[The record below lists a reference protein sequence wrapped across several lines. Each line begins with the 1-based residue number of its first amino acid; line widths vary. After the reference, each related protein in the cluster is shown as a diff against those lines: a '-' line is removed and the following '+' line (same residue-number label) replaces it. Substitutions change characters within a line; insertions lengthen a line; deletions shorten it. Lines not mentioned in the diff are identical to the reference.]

1 MFDGRCVRVIPL
13 EVVRL
18 RCLLRRDEVFS
29 MLQRG
34 HRVGVHADLRAV
46 LLPELDL
53 SVEVTGSSVLAPST
67 SPTVI
72 KTSLSCNRER

>member
-1 MFDGRCVRVIPL
+1 MFDGRCMRVIPL

-18 RCLLRRDEVFS
+18 RCLRRDEVFS

-53 SVEVTGSSVLAPST
+53 SVEVTGSCVLAPST